1 MNVKHY
7 LLDALLLRLVMKLQ
21 YSELLTLASV
31 WIPLLFIEPALKF
44 VNVLYQQQF
53 HFLLKTF
60 G

>member
-1 MNVKHY
+1 MNMKHY

-31 WIPLLFIEPALKF
+31 WIPLLLVEPALKF

-53 HFLLKTF
+53 RFLLKTF